1 MPAHRR
7 LCPRPPARLHAH
19 PRRHAEHLRV
29 CSHRGRLA
37 AEGVASGSLAA
48 YPVLHKGGVR
58 CFDIDF
64 LQAADGALLATHPE
78 DLQAALAGKL
88 EGDAGLHSLAELRAA
103 GASKDRIPTADALIK
118 VGRVGEC
125 ASACA
130 RGAVVLAICRRVVV
144 GVGGG
149 WACDCTAI
157 LRDKFTHFCQFCL
170 ENLPQFC
177 MTTSPVGHLALLPIV
192 FHSMLGCPCTLLPVP
207 ACPPAC
213 LTG

>member
-88 EGDAGLHSLAELRAA
+88 EGDAGLHSLAELRTA
-103 GASKDRIPTADALIK
+103 GASEDRIPTADALIK
-118 VGRVGEC
+118 VGRV
-125 ASACA
+125 SAPAPVPGGRLCWQSVGGWLWGWVGGKHATA
-130 RGAVVLAICRRVVV
+130 RQFCVTNLRIFANFAWKICRSF
-144 GVGGG
+144 
-149 WACDCTAI
+149 A
-157 LRDKFTHFCQFCL
+157 
-170 ENLPQFC
+170 
-177 MTTSPVGHLALLPIV
+177 
-192 FHSMLGCPCTLLPVP
+192 
-207 ACPPAC
+207 
-213 LTG
+213 